1 MLTPL
6 LPGLT
11 APAAS
16 RRRVCVGDTGWLS
29 GGLLGGLTPEPRSLV
44 SGAVSARPCFPS
56 VGVRLGRP
64 LQPWVRRICALQK
77 RCKRASLRGPRAIR
91 KTSAPGIAHT
101 RPPSCFPLAGQL
113 HVPHVGLQAALRS
126 PSPLGAETQFPA
138 AQTSSVTKVGGGA
151 AGGGPQLLWATPP
164 SDHQNQEPRELREQL
179 LEGPSLLAAAPP
191 GTFFTFFSCYAS
203 QPANFRKPALASIL
217 VRSRPRPLG
226 CGLREQG
233 GSGAPPSYESY
244 VWNSEGSRAFL
255 SGCHCFLC
263 SWEPPRRVES
273 APGAEQRAASAPRG
287 GSEPGT
293 PAGPRLHL
301 ALRAT
306 TRRFGLHTPRG
317 LSGPCLA
324 RVPCG
329 RSRRSHAEHCG
340 AMQGLNDL
348 SERLRLGPSCSLSA
362 RYSV

>member
-1 MLTPL
+1 MQAGLPEGPQGYQENFSTWNCPHETPQL
-6 LPGLT
+6 LPTGRP
-11 APAAS
+11 APCAPCGPA
-16 RRRVCVGDTGWLS
+16 
-29 GGLLGGLTPEPRSLV
+29 GGSQKPEPPGCRNTV
-44 SGAVSARPCFPS
+44 PCSPD
-56 VGVRLGRP
+56 L
-64 LQPWVRRICALQK
+64 
-77 RCKRASLRGPRAIR
+77 IR
-91 KTSAPGIAHT
+91 DQG
-101 RPPSCFPLAGQL
+101 G
-113 HVPHVGLQAALRS
+113 
-126 PSPLGAETQFPA
+126 
-138 AQTSSVTKVGGGA
+138 GGGA

-164 SDHQNQEPRELREQL
+164 SDHQNREPRELREQL

>member
-1 MLTPL
+1 MTPL

-138 AQTSSVTKVGGGA
+138 AQTSSVTKVGGGVLP
-151 AGGGPQLLWATPP
+151 GVVLSCSGP
-164 SDHQNQEPRELREQL
+164 H
-179 LEGPSLLAAAPP
+179 
-191 GTFFTFFSCYAS
+191 
-203 QPANFRKPALASIL
+203 
-217 VRSRPRPLG
+217 
-226 CGLREQG
+226 
-233 GSGAPPSYESY
+233 
-244 VWNSEGSRAFL
+244 
-255 SGCHCFLC
+255 
-263 SWEPPRRVES
+263 
-273 APGAEQRAASAPRG
+273 
-287 GSEPGT
+287 
-293 PAGPRLHL
+293 RLQ
-301 ALRAT
+301 T
-306 TRRFGLHTPRG
+306 TRTESPESSESSSSKALPSWPLPHQAHFSHSFPATHPSPPTFGSLHWHPFW
-317 LSGPCLA
+317 
-324 RVPCG
+324 
-329 RSRRSHAEHCG
+329 
-340 AMQGLNDL
+340 
-348 SERLRLGPSCSLSA
+348 
-362 RYSV
+362 